1 MAVPSASFG
10 KTARFLSGVLL
21 EQGPIARR
29 QVGFALVSVW
39 LAAGAAALGPLALK
53 ALIDHLSDT
62 SAPESGMAPGFSPG
76 FLAALYAGSLL
87 LTRVAGEVRSW
98 LYGMAEQSMLRW
110 VSRTYLDHM
119 MRVPLASHTDQPT
132 GVTVQILENGRQGLR
147 LLLQHVLFTLIP
159 GLIEL
164 ALMMIVIAT
173 LFDPEFLLIF
183 CASVTAYLAVFG
195 DGARKILAASRDVS
209 VHQVCANSE
218 LTDALLNVE
227 TVKCTSGERAITER
241 YDDALAQVERGWAK
255 FYSTRCINGVLAAL
269 VFVSGLAVTLW
280 IGLGQ
285 VLSGSMSLGGFVLVH
300 TYMLQAVRPVELL
313 GYGAR
318 DIGQGAAFAAR
329 IAGILDQPA
338 EPAGDRTA
346 FNTSVYM
353 PVPFKGSVQVSFEHV
368 DFAYEEG
375 HPVLTDLSF
384 TLEPGQVTALVG
396 PSGSGKSSIAR
407 LLLGLY
413 APQSGRIILDGIPVE
428 DWPRDVL
435 RERIALVPQEAGLFN
450 TSLAGNISFPDT
462 EARRE
467 DIELAMKLAGLDG
480 SPNVF
485 PDGLET
491 RIGERG
497 VRLSGGE
504 RQRIAIARAI
514 LRRPGLLIADEATS
528 SLDRRMEAEV
538 SRNLFQSAGDAT
550 LLIIAHRLSTIVPA
564 ERILVLDQ
572 GKITEEG
579 THDTLLAAGGT
590 YAAMWLAQ

>member
-10 KTARFLSGVLL
+10 KTVRFLSGVLL
-21 EQGPIARR
+21 EQGPVARR
-29 QVGFALVSVW
+29 RVGFALISVW

-53 ALIDHLSDT
+53 ALIDGLSDA
-62 SAPESGMAPGFSPG
+62 SVPDGGMAPEFAPG
-76 FLAALYAGSLL
+76 LLAALYARSILL
-87 LTRVAGEVRSW
+87 ARVAGDVRSW
-98 LYGMAEQSMLRW
+98 LYGMAEQSILRR
-110 VSRTYLDHM
+110 VSRTYLHHM
-119 MRVPLASHTDQPT
+119 MKVPLAFHTDQST
-132 GVTVQILENGRQGLR
+132 GVTVQVLENGRQGLR

-183 CASVTAYLAVFG
+183 CACVTGYLAVFG
-195 DGARKILAASRDVS
+195 DGARKVLAASRDVS
-209 VHQVCANSE
+209 VHQVCANSR

-227 TVKCTSGERAITER
+227 TVKCTSGERAVTDR
-241 YDDALAQVERGWAK
+241 YDDALTRVERGWAK
-255 FYSTRCINGVLAAL
+255 FYRTRCLNGVLVAL

-285 VLSGSMSLGGFVLVH
+285 VLAGSMSLGGFVLVH

-318 DIGQGAAFAAR
+318 DIGQGAAFTSR
-329 IAGILDQPA
+329 IAGILDQPG
-338 EPAGDRTA
+338 EPEGNRTE
-346 FNTSVYM
+346 FNASVDM
-353 PVPFKGSVQVSFEHV
+353 PAPLTGAVQVSFEHV
-368 DFAYEEG
+368 DFAYKGG

-384 TLEPGQVTALVG
+384 TLEPGKVTALVG

-413 APQSGRIILDGIPVE
+413 APQSGRIILDGVPIE

-450 TSLAGNISFPDT
+450 TSLAGNISFPVA
-462 EARRE
+462 EACRQ
-467 DIELAMKLAGLDG
+467 DIELAMRLAGLDA
-480 SPNVF
+480 SPNAF
-485 PDGLET
+485 PEGLET

-497 VRLSGGE
+497 LRLSGGE

-550 LLIIAHRLSTIVPA
+550 LLIIAHRLSTIVQA
-564 ERILVLDQ
+564 DRILVLDH
-572 GKITEEG
+572 GKIIEEG
-579 THDTLLAAGGT
+579 THETLLAAGGT
-590 YAAMWLAQ
+590 YAAMWLVQ